1 MRYLFRKASTEHA
14 PNKTSHTVKHCRT
27 HSCIWQS
34 NLSKQMCHMMF
45 QSSAFFLSLS
55 HSIKAISVFLTSLC
69 DLGKNFSRVF
79 FHSGSPGSSLFPSSK
94 PSETTLPKGIHL
106 FSHGDKF
113 ECFQMVS
120 LRIKSFACQ
129 FLKQKGL
136 CFQICTEKK
145 WTTATL
151 IHYLR

>member
-1 MRYLFRKASTEHA
+1 MLRTRLHTQWSTVEHTAVSDKATFQ
-14 PNKTSHTVKHCRT
+14 NRCV
-27 HSCIWQS
+27 IWCFKAQ
-34 NLSKQMCHMMF
+34 L
-45 QSSAFFLSLS
+45 FFLSLS